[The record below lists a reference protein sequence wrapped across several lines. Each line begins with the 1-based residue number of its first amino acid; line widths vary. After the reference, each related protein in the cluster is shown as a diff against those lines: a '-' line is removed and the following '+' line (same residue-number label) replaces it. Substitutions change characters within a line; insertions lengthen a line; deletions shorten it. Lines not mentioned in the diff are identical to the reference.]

1 MSDCYNLLCSCIFI
15 ECIYLHSEYPW
26 VLTVGQW
33 PQQVS
38 DHVFVAYRV
47 SITCNNII
55 HLSDLSIQQPFLMGE
70 HSEIYDYN
78 TDDDNNE
85 VSGDDDE
92 DEEGDSSLSDS
103 LGEDSIPY
111 NNNNWRVERLLREE
125 YIAEFAVCLYIYYM

>member
-1 MSDCYNLLCSCIFI
+1 MV
-15 ECIYLHSEYPW
+15 EYPW

-38 DHVFVAYRV
+38 NHVFVAYVYLCRV

-78 TDDDNNE
+78 TDDDNSE

-92 DEEGDSSLSDS
+92 DEE
-103 LGEDSIPY
+103 Y

-125 YIAEFAVCLYIYYM
+125 YIAEFAVCLYVLLSYM